1 MNCEDVQTLLPD
13 YYDDM
18 LSPVT
23 RYGIQNHLKTCDA
36 CNKEL
41 QEISTLFESIAGSD
55 LETPP
60 SSLKENFSKMLDE
73 EIQKEEKKKIQTTT
87 GKIFSMRS
95 VSLAWKIAAAIIIFL
110 GGTFLGTRMKSG
122 TADPSF
128 AQINELKNEVKDVKE
143 MMMFKMLEQESA
155 SDRIQAVNYVNE
167 MQSPDK
173 KVIGALINTLNHDK
187 NVNVRLA
194 SLYSLAKFSD
204 NTMVTDSL
212 VNSLSK
218 QTEPVIQ
225 IVLINML
232 AAKKETKAIKPIR
245 DILSNE
251 KTIKAVKEIAAKGL
265 KTL

>member
-18 LSPVT
+18 LSPVS
-23 RYGIQNHLKTCDA
+23 RYTIQNHLKTCEA

-41 QEISTLFESIAGSD
+41 HEISVLFESIAGSD

-60 SSLKENFSKMLDE
+60 SSLKENFSKMLSE
-73 EIQKEEKKKIQTTT
+73 EIQKEENKKRQHLERKIISMQT
-87 GKIFSMRS
+87 FS
-95 VSLAWKIAAAIIIFL
+95 LLWKVAAAVIIFL
-110 GGTFLGTRMKSG
+110 GGTFLGTRLKSG
-122 TADPSF
+122 NENPAYT
-128 AQINELKNEVKDVKE
+128 QINDLKNEVKSVKE
-143 MMMFKMLEQESA
+143 MMMFKLLEGESA

-204 NTMVTDSL
+204 NTVVTDSL
-212 VNSLSK
+212 VNSLSR

-232 AAKKETKAIKPIR
+232 AAKKETRAIQPIR
-245 DILSNE
+245 DIISND
-251 KTIKAVKEIAAKGL
+251 KTIKEVKDIAAKKL